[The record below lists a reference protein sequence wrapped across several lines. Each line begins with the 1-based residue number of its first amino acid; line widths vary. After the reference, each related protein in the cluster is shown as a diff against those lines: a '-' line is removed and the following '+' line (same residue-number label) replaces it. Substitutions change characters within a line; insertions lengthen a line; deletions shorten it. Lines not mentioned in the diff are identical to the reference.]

1 MPNVKKED
9 NCITVVRVRKINS
22 IMWNLFLKPNNFMLC
37 CCWNLS
43 QGLYLM
49 SVSNNLCM
57 WWVCL
62 SLLWA
67 CLRCPRQR
75 SWNYFVSTQI
85 HNANTNTQCKHKDKY
100 TNDKCL
106 SLDQLELFRLHL
118 SQNTT
123 TDGQT
128 NPSRKQTIAK
138 YLLAFKTLVENWKY
152 QVLNIPCVCGD
163 DSVWQEEHCEASA
176 QAKWPS
182 LPSHRLNAHLNS
194 GFDFERKI
202 WEKKQWK

>member
-9 NCITVVRVRKINS
+9 NCITVVKVRKINS
-22 IMWNLFLKPNNFMLC
+22 IMWNLFLKPNNFMLS
-37 CCWNLS
+37 CWNLS

-85 HNANTNTQCKHKDKY
+85 HNETQIQNANTNTKWKHNDIY

-106 SLDQLELFRLHL
+106 SLDQLELFRLTFPKTPQLTVRPIRPESKQLQNIFWLLRPWLKTFVHNKYTENTKYWMFPVFVGMILCDRKSTAKHQPKL
-118 SQNTT
+118 S
-123 TDGQT
+123 D
-128 NPSRKQTIAK
+128 PHCLRI
-138 YLLAFKTLVENWKY
+138 
-152 QVLNIPCVCGD
+152 VLTRI
-163 DSVWQEEHCEASA
+163 
-176 QAKWPS
+176 
-182 LPSHRLNAHLNS
+182 
-194 GFDFERKI
+194 
-202 WEKKQWK
+202 

>member
-22 IMWNLFLKPNNFMLC
+22 TMWNLFLKPNNFMLC

-85 HNANTNTQCKHKDKY
+85 HNANTNTKWKHKDFSETPQLSVRPIRPESKQLQNIYWLLRPWLKSFVHNKY
-100 TNDKCL
+100 TEN
-106 SLDQLELFRLHL
+106 
-118 SQNTT
+118 
-123 TDGQT
+123 
-128 NPSRKQTIAK
+128 AK
-138 YLLAFKTLVENWKY
+138 YWMFPMFVGMILCDRKSTAKHQPKLSD
-152 QVLNIPCVCGD
+152 P
-163 DSVWQEEHCEASA
+163 HC
-176 QAKWPS
+176 
-182 LPSHRLNAHLNS
+182 LRVV
-194 GFDFERKI
+194 
-202 WEKKQWK
+202 

>member
-1 MPNVKKED
+1 
-9 NCITVVRVRKINS
+9 
-22 IMWNLFLKPNNFMLC
+22 MLC

-85 HNANTNTQCKHKDKY
+85 HNANTNTKCKHKDKY

-123 TDGQT
+123 TNGQT
-128 NPSRKQTIAK
+128 YPSKQLQNIYWLLRPWLKTFVHNKYTENTKYWMFPVFVGMILCDRKSTAK
-138 YLLAFKTLVENWKY
+138 HQPKLSDPHCLRI
-152 QVLNIPCVCGD
+152 VLMRI
-163 DSVWQEEHCEASA
+163 
-176 QAKWPS
+176 
-182 LPSHRLNAHLNS
+182 
-194 GFDFERKI
+194 
-202 WEKKQWK
+202 